1 MCLGFGVW
9 CSGLWGYMPEIGCQ
23 CHHVCI
29 VFGVTMCPHYG
40 MVINPIFIG
49 IYSPIVYIYIL
60 YIYICLGMGVF
71 GLQLYGMDDH
81 NYHIWTH
88 LTWQC
93 KAMALLP
100 GVPCASKIPH
110 LTLGTRENVPA
121 RHANDILEE
130 IVSQGRT
137 EGITRI
143 KLPKAK
149 EMGRMGDGDGRMH
162 VWLSGHNINLYIYI
176 YALPKKEQ
184 WKCKMPRPRGK
195 WCFFLTGL
203 TP

>member
-1 MCLGFGVW
+1 MSASFSGLLCAHITGWSSIQFSLGFIR
-9 CSGLWGYMPEIGCQ
+9 LL
-23 CHHVCI
+23 
-29 VFGVTMCPHYG
+29 
-40 MVINPIFIG
+40 
-49 IYSPIVYIYIL
+49 YIYIYYI

-176 YALPKKEQ
+176 YICPTKKRTMEVQ
-184 WKCKMPRPRGK
+184 DAPTPWKMV
-195 WCFFLTGL
+195 FFLTGL

>member
-1 MCLGFGVW
+1 MA
-9 CSGLWGYMPEIGCQ
+9 
-23 CHHVCI
+23 
-29 VFGVTMCPHYG
+29 
-40 MVINPIFIG
+40 
-49 IYSPIVYIYIL
+49 
-60 YIYICLGMGVF
+60 VF

-81 NYHIWTH
+81 TTYEPTQLDHGR
-88 LTWQC
+88 
-93 KAMALLP
+93 AMALLP

-121 RHANDILEE
+121 RHANDILED

-162 VWLSGHNINLYIYI
+162 V
-176 YALPKKEQ
+176 
-184 WKCKMPRPRGK
+184 
-195 WCFFLTGL
+195 
-203 TP
+203 